1 MGKWGQEHGSGSGV
15 PEAGTDGF
23 AADAVLAARL
33 RARDRQAFEQY
44 YRALHPRLWRFL
56 ANLLRRPHLVEEVL
70 NDTMMVVWNRIDA
83 FAGQSRLSTW
93 TFGIAYRQ
101 AMNALRR
108 LDEPVEDVADLG
120 PADDADGPEQAA
132 GRGRVRRAL
141 ADAIASLSPA
151 QRAVVELT
159 YQQEFGY
166 REIAEILDCPVDT
179 VKTRMFHA
187 RRQLRRAL
195 PGDAAEWL

>member
-1 MGKWGQEHGSGSGV
+1 M
-15 PEAGTDGF
+15 PEAGKDDA
-23 AADAVLAARL
+23 AADAMLAARL
-33 RARDRQAFEQY
+33 RARDRHAFERF
-44 YRALHPRLWRFL
+44 YRASHPRLWRFL
-56 ANLLRRPHLVEEVL
+56 SNLLRRPHLVEEVL
-70 NDTMMVVWNRIDA
+70 NDTMMVVWNRIDT

-108 LDEPVEDVADLG
+108 LDEPVEDNPDTALADQ
-120 PADDADGPEQAA
+120 ADGPEQAV
-132 GRGRVRRAL
+132 GRRHVGRAL
-141 ADAIASLSPA
+141 ADAVATLSPA
-151 QRAVVELT
+151 HRAVVELT

-195 PGDAAEWL
+195 TGDLAEWL